1 MASRTGPLLYLLSFH
16 LIRMGN
22 SPSVAD
28 VQLFYH
34 APVCRLQRS
43 RKQIREKKNRL
54 KRKRGLEKNKGR

>member
-1 MASRTGPLLYLLSFH
+1 
-16 LIRMGN
+16 MGN

-54 KRKRGLEKNKGR
+54 KRKRGLEKNKSR